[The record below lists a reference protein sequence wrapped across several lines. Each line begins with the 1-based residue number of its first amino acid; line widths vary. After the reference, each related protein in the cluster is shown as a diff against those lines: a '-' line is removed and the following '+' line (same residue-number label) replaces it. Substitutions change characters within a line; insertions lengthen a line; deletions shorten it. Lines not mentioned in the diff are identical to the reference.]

1 MGLSKKIR
9 LIEEVAYIPSYYV
22 VGYTHGKLVYMTSE
36 EGVFDL
42 WAYDL
47 KSGEKKRL
55 TYAGVFFPVKLVP
68 ESPLVFYAVDATKG
82 REKHK
87 LYAVNV
93 TSGEQVLEVEIEPRR
108 IFRAGWDGKTLAFS
122 SATAKS
128 VELWM
133 MSKDVSI
140 EKLLDTDKI
149 LSVSDVKGDFI
160 TGSGL
165 LRGNPRSRELF
176 FYNKKS
182 GDFTEY
188 TVKEGSVNKGPAL
201 WNKMALF
208 ATNAYGGEKLVLL
221 NLDTMD
227 ISEPDFKSEDFKARG
242 IVEYLNYGWT
252 EDGSIWFIGKKNG
265 QTYLYLD
272 GHEIKLPDG
281 YSSNAAFVNGKAYLA
296 HSSLVDPP
304 RITSVDLKN
313 GKVETV
319 IEASISEE
327 LKARLGKVKFVK
339 VKSSDGL
346 EVPTFVIESSVAS
359 KPGPTVVY
367 VHGGPWSEVA
377 NAWSLFIEM
386 LVVSGY
392 HVVAPNFRGSTGY
405 REEYR
410 QMDIGDPGGGDLE
423 DVVAAAKWARESG
436 LASKVAI
443 MGYSYGGFM
452 TFLATAKK
460 PDVWDA
466 GVAGAG
472 VTDWEE
478 MYELADALFKKFQ
491 DTLFDYKKELW
502 KDRSAMYFV
511 ENVKAPLCII
521 HPQNDSRTPLKPV
534 LRYMFKLSELGKTF
548 EAHIIPDIGHTPR
561 RVSDFIKI
569 GVPAVTF
576 LDEYLSKT

>member
-1 MGLSKKIR
+1 MGLSEKIR
-9 LIEEVAYIPSYYV
+9 LIEEVARVPAYYV

-36 EGVFDL
+36 EEIFDL

-55 TYAGVFFPVKLVP
+55 TKAGVFFPVKPVSK
-68 ESPLVFYAVDATKG
+68 SPLVFYTVDATKG
-82 REKHK
+82 REQHK
-87 LYAVNV
+87 LYAVDV
-93 TSGEQVLEVEIEPRR
+93 VSGEQVLEVEIEPRR
-108 IFRAGWDGKTLAFS
+108 IFGAGWDGETLAFS

-133 MSKDVSI
+133 RRKDGSI

-149 LSVSDVKGDFI
+149 LSVSDVEGDFI
-160 TGSGL
+160 AGSGL
-165 LRGNPRSRELF
+165 LKGNPRSRELF
-176 FYNKKS
+176 FYNVES
-182 GDFTEY
+182 REFIEY

-201 WNKMALF
+201 KDKLALF

-221 NLDTMD
+221 NLDTMEVF
-227 ISEPDFKSEDFKARG
+227 EPDFKSEDFKARG

-252 EDGSIWFIGKKNG
+252 DDSSIWFIGKKNG

-272 GHEIKLPDG
+272 GREVELPDG
-281 YSSNAAFVNGKAYLA
+281 YSSNATFVNGKAYLA
-296 HSSLVDPP
+296 RSSLVEPP
-304 RITSVDLKN
+304 KIICVDLES
-313 GKVETV
+313 GEVEVV
-319 IEASISEE
+319 IESSISEE
-327 LKARLGKVKFVK
+327 LKSRLGKVKFIK

-346 EVPTFVIESSVAS
+346 EVPTFVIESSVAP

-377 NAWSLFIEM
+377 NSWSLFIEM

-392 HVVAPNFRGSTGY
+392 HVIAPNFRGSTGY
-405 REEYR
+405 GEEYR

-423 DVVAAAKWARESG
+423 DVVAAAKWARENG

-502 KDRSAMYFV
+502 RDRSAIHFV

-548 EAHIIPDIGHTPR
+548 EAHIVPDIGHAPR

-576 LDEYLSKT
+576 LDEYL